1 MFAGPTSHARLRAV
15 YTPIETT
22 CPEHLYAENEET
34 EKVGVSMKLRDHLI
48 DGRPPTGAFA
58 RNLQAGD
65 PCPKLASTHP
75 PPPSA
80 SFHVDCRS
88 LHSTFG
94 HHTHILPFD
103 LLHPTMRAA
112 TAQ

>member
-1 MFAGPTSHARLRAV
+1 MPKTPQRRKGRDKEGTGINEMAR
-15 YTPIETT
+15 T
-22 CPEHLYAENEET
+22 
-34 EKVGVSMKLRDHLI
+34 LI
-48 DGRPPTGAFA
+48 DGRPPSGAFA
-58 RNLQAGD
+58 RNLQADD

-88 LHSTFG
+88 LHSTLG
-94 HHTHILPFD
+94 HQTHTLPFD